1 MFSMINSLV
10 QAQVERRPEA
20 PAILAPGRDALT
32 YRLLERQLQYI
43 VSRLSDM
50 GIGRDDR
57 VAVVLPNG
65 PEMATAFLG
74 IACTAVCAPLNP
86 SYQAAEYKFFLS
98 DLATRVLVTAAGSSP
113 AASEVAQGMGIP
125 VLEITPDTQGPAGLF
140 HLSGVERK
148 GGIKPDG
155 ARPDDI
161 ALVLHTSGTTARP
174 KIVPLTHKNLCS
186 SALNVES
193 TLHLT
198 PRDRCLNVMPL
209 FHIHGLVASLLSS
222 LAAGASVICTP
233 GFFAPNFFDWLEE
246 LKPTWYTAVPTM
258 HQAIL
263 QRADKNR
270 DIIRNNPLRFI
281 RSSSSSLP
289 PKVMADLERFFDT
302 PVIEAYGMTEAAHQ
316 MASNP
321 LPPVTRKPGSVGPA
335 AGPEMAV
342 MDEEREAPLPPGKTG
357 EIVIR
362 GPNVM
367 GGYVNRPEVN
377 ERSFAGDWLRTGDQ
391 GYMDEDGY
399 FFITGRLKELINR
412 GGEKIS
418 PREVDEV
425 LLEHPKVAQAVTFA
439 MTDPF
444 LGEEVAAAVI
454 PIDAEV
460 TEQELRHFAAGR
472 LAHFK
477 VPHRI
482 VFVHEIP
489 KGPTGKLQ
497 RIGLAERL
505 GLMEAEIRNES
516 IEFVSPRNSIEEII
530 SKLWIEVLKVP
541 EAGIYHGFMDLGGD
555 SILATLL
562 ASRIMQRF
570 QIEFPLAL
578 FMDIP
583 TVAGQS
589 EFVERL
595 LLDEI
600 GRMSDQEALD
610 SLELKTE

>member
-1 MFSMINSLV
+1 MD
-10 QAQVERRPEA
+10 QVELRPEA
-20 PAILAPGRDALT
+20 PVIFAPGRDSLT
-32 YRLLERQLQYI
+32 YRLLARQMRHI
-43 VSRLSDM
+43 VFRLSDM
-50 GIGRDDR
+50 GVGRSDR

-74 IACTAVCAPLNP
+74 IACSAVCAPLNP
-86 SYQAAEYKFFLS
+86 YYQAAEYEFFLS
-98 DLATRVLVTAAGSSP
+98 DLAARVLITSAGLAP
-113 AASEVAQGMGIP
+113 AALEAAQGLGIP
-125 VLEITPDTQGPAGLF
+125 VLEITPEAQGPAGLF
-140 HLSGVERK
+140 NLSCVERYY
-148 GGIKPDG
+148 GIAPD
-155 ARPDDI
+155 RTSPDDI

-174 KIVPLTHKNLCS
+174 KIVPLTHKNLCA
-186 SALNVES
+186 SALNVGS
-193 TLHLT
+193 TLHLS
-198 PRDRCLNVMPL
+198 PLDRCLNVMPL

-222 LAAGASVICTP
+222 LTAGASVVCTP
-233 GFFAPNFFDWLEE
+233 GFFAPNFFEWLEE
-246 LKPTWYTAVPTM
+246 MKPTWYTAVPTM

-263 QRADKNR
+263 QRGDKNR
-270 DIIRNNPLRFI
+270 DIIRSNPLRFI

-289 PKVMADLERFFDT
+289 PKVMEDLERLFDT

-321 LPPVTRKPGSVGPA
+321 LPPLTRKPGSVGLA

-342 MDEEREAPLPPGKTG
+342 MDEERNEQLIAGETG

-367 GGYVNRPEVN
+367 AGYAGRPEVN
-377 ERSFAGDWLRTGDQ
+377 AVAFAGDWLRTGDQ

-399 FFITGRLKELINR
+399 FFITGRIKELINR

-425 LLEHPKVAQAVTFA
+425 LLEHPKVAQVVTFA
-439 MTDPF
+439 MLDRS

-454 PIDAEV
+454 TTDPEV
-460 TEQELRHFAAGR
+460 TEQELRRFAAGR

-477 VPHRI
+477 VPRRI
-482 VFVHEIP
+482 VIVHDIP

-505 GLMEAEIRNES
+505 GLIDTEIMGES
-516 IEFVSPRNSIEEII
+516 IEFVSPRNHIEETL
-530 SKLWIEVLKVP
+530 SLLWIEVLRIPVV
-541 EAGIYHGFMDLGGD
+541 GIHHRFMDLGGD

-562 ASRIMQRF
+562 AARITRRF
-570 QIEFPLAL
+570 QIEFPLVV

-583 TVAGQS
+583 TVAGQA
-589 EFVERL
+589 EFVERIL
-595 LLDEI
+595 MDQIEK
-600 GRMSDQEALD
+600 MSDQDVLDAL
-610 SLELKTE
+610 EKKTEKWE